1 MNVAIRRLVRAASI
15 VGVMGLAML
24 GPVSAAQES
33 AHAPH
38 PAHIHSGSCAQ
49 LGDVVAPL
57 KDVAEP
63 EGDHSGA
70 STAFPLETSETIV
83 DMTLQDILDGD
94 HAVNVHKSADEI
106 GVYIACGDI
115 GGVVSTDEGGRTELV
130 IALGELNDSGYYGVA
145 NIGIDEGSDQ
155 TEVTV
160 TIIEPGAMVSGSGTE
175 SSAATP
181 ESAATATEAAV
192 SIKDFA
198 FHPDTITV
206 PVGGSITWTNDDST
220 PHTATGNDRAVLQSG
235 TIKPGETFTQTF
247 DTAGSF
253 DYFCEFHAGMK
264 GKIVVE

>member
-1 MNVAIRRLVRAASI
+1 MNVGFGLSVRAASI
-15 VGVMGLAML
+15 VGIMALAMF
-24 GPVSAAQES
+24 GPASAAQDS
-33 AHAPH
+33 ADTPH

-63 EGDHSGA
+63 DGDRQGA
-70 STAFPLETSETIV
+70 ASAYPLETSETLI
-83 DMTLQDILDGD
+83 DMPLKDLLDGN

-106 GVYIACGDI
+106 NVYIACGDI

-130 IALGELNDSGYYGVA
+130 VALGELNDSGYYGVA
-145 NIGIDEGSDQ
+145 SIGSDEGSNQ

-160 TIIEPGAMVSGSGTE
+160 TLIEPGAMTSGSATE
-175 SSAATP
+175 SQSATP
-181 ESAATATEAAV
+181 ASAEAASEAAV

-206 PVGGSITWTNDDST
+206 PAGGSVTWTNDDST
-220 PHTATGNDRAVLQSG
+220 PHTATGIDRAALQSG
-235 TIKPGETFTQTF
+235 TIQPGTSFTQTF
-247 DTAGSF
+247 DTAGTY

-264 GKIVVE
+264 GTIVVE